1 MSDTAVKS
9 EPPYNSAYNV
19 NSASGTPPPA
29 DPDLLRKVEN
39 ELKWKVEGEVRFD
52 EAARILW
59 ATDASPYEI
68 KPHGVVLPKTVE
80 DVKHVV
86 EVANQYGLPVLPR
99 GGGTSLAGQT
109 VGEAIV
115 IDFSKYMDK
124 VLEYNPEER
133 WVKVQP
139 GVIRDNLNTAIAS
152 DNLQFTPDV
161 STTSRSNIGGMVAN
175 NSAGTRSIKYGKS
188 VDATIAMTVML
199 ADGTITEIKEV
210 SADELETKKSLDGV
224 EGDIYRTVHHVVTEH
239 KDLIKERFPKVMRRV
254 GGYNLDEFTEGQPFN
269 LAKLV
274 AGSEGTLAIILDV
287 TIQLE
292 PNPKHKCLA
301 LLHFDSLVNALSAV
315 QHINKHNPA
324 AVEILDDH
332 LFELG
337 KQNPALRPLLG
348 WLEGEPAAV
357 LMVEFDGQ
365 TEEEMLKGV
374 EGLEDDPNV
383 KDLVYHTHVAYGHE
397 EQKNAWEFRKGGLG
411 IYATVKGRHKPTPF
425 IEDSSI
431 PVEHL
436 ADYIPEV
443 LAVCEK
449 YDVKAVIYA
458 HASVGVIHIR
468 PHLDLKTDEGIE
480 TFQKISEET
489 FELVKKYGGS
499 WSGEHG
505 DGLIRSYQNKNLFGE
520 TLYED
525 FRNIKRAFDP
535 NNLMNPGK
543 IVDAPPMTEN
553 LRYGTPYNVQQ
564 VDTHFDFS
572 SDGGFMGAIEACTGV
587 GHCRKTTTG
596 TMCPSFMVTRDED
609 HSTRGRANLL
619 RDAMNGRLSGG
630 LASQEVYDALDLCL
644 SCKACKSECPSQ
656 VDMAKIKYEFLQHY
670 YDEHGTPV
678 AARALGNAATVAPIG
693 RALAPIANAMLP
705 LKPVRWLAEKTV
717 GVDKRR
723 VMPEYAHESFHQW
736 VKRNRN
742 GLSEAAKNL
751 EGEERPTVALFAD
764 TWTMYNEPEVGVA
777 ATKVL
782 ETLGYNVEHVS
793 YGCCGRPQLS
803 KGLLRDA
810 KKLAKKNVAAL
821 RPYVDRDVPVVGLE
835 PSCVT
840 AFSDDYRDLIPGE
853 DTDAVGDNVKMLDEF
868 LAKEWTKGKLE
879 PQKAFHKN
887 GTPIMLH
894 AHCQQKAVI
903 GSSAS
908 KSVLEWLS
916 ENVHEVDSGCCGMAG
931 SFGYNHFDVSMQ
943 IGEQRL
949 FPAVRHHEG
958 EVAACGFSCRHQI
971 KDGTGKRSK
980 HIAELMAEA
989 LEEQPQEAAD

>member
-1 MSDTAVKS
+1 MSDTA
-9 EPPYNSAYNV
+9 PTYPTAH
-19 NSASGTPPPA
+19 TPPPT
-29 DPDLLRKVEN
+29 DPDLLAHVAN
-39 ELKWKVEGEVRFD
+39 ELKWKIEGEVRFD
-52 EAARILW
+52 EASRILW

-80 DVKHVV
+80 DIKHVV
-86 EVANQYGLPVLPR
+86 EVANRYGLPVLPR

-115 IDFSKYMDK
+115 LDFSKYMDK
-124 VLEYNPEER
+124 VLEVNTEER
-133 WVKVQP
+133 WAKVQP
-139 GVIRDNLNTAIAS
+139 GVVRDNLNVLLQPS
-152 DNLQFTPDV
+152 KLQFTPDV

-188 VDATIAMTVML
+188 VDATLAMTVML
-199 ADGTITEIKEV
+199 ADGTITELKEV
-210 SADELETKKSLDGV
+210 SGEALEAKKALSGL
-224 EGDIYRTVHHVVTEH
+224 EGDLYRTVHRVVTEH
-239 KDLIKERFPKVMRRV
+239 EAEIDERFPKVMRRV
-254 GGYNLDEFTEGQPFN
+254 GGYNLDEFTDGQPFN

-287 TIQLE
+287 TVALE
-292 PNPKHKCLA
+292 PVPSHKCLA
-301 LLHFDSLVNALSAV
+301 LLHFDTLVKALTAV
-315 QHINKHNPA
+315 QYVNEHNPA
-324 AVEILDDH
+324 AVELLDDN
-332 LFELG
+332 LFTLG
-337 KQNPALRPLLG
+337 KENPNLAPLLG

-357 LMVEFDGQ
+357 LMVEFDGES
-365 TEEEMLKGV
+365 EEEMIKGV
-374 EGLEDDPNV
+374 ESLEADPNV
-383 KDLVYHTHVAYGHE
+383 KDLTYHTHVAYGHE

-411 IYATVKGRHKPTPF
+411 IYATVKGRKKPTPF
-425 IEDSSI
+425 IEDSAI
-431 PVEHL
+431 PVENL
-436 ADYIPEV
+436 PKYIPEV

-449 YDVKAVIYA
+449 HGAKTVLYA
-458 HASVGVIHIR
+458 HASVGVIHMR
-468 PHLDLKTDEGIE
+468 PHLDLKTDEDIE
-480 TFQKISEET
+480 TFQKISEEV

-505 DGLIRSYQNKNLFGE
+505 DGLIRSYQNKNLFGD

-525 FRNIKRAFDP
+525 FRAIKYAFDP

-553 LRYGTPYNVQQ
+553 LRYGTPYKVQE
-564 VDTHFDFS
+564 VNTHFDFS
-572 SDGGFMGAIEACTGV
+572 SDGGFMGAIEMCTGV

-630 LASQEVYDALDLCL
+630 LASGEVYDALDLCL

-670 YDEHGTPV
+670 YDEHGTPLG
-678 AARALGNAATVAPIG
+678 ARALGNAATVAPIG

-705 LKPVRWLAEKTV
+705 LKPVRWLAEKTA

-736 VKRNRN
+736 VKRNRK
-742 GLSEAAKNL
+742 GAQEVKADEDK
-751 EGEERPTVALFAD
+751 PVIALFAD
-764 TWTMYNEPEVGVA
+764 TWTMYNEPEVGIA
-777 ATKVL
+777 ATQVL
-782 ETLGYNVEHVS
+782 EALGYEVEHVN

-803 KGLLRDA
+803 KGLLREA
-810 KKLAKKNVAAL
+810 KKMAKKNVAAL
-821 RPYVDRDVPVVGLE
+821 KNYVDRGVPVVGLE

-840 AFSDDYRDLIPGE
+840 AFQDDYRDLIPGE
-853 DTDAVGDNVKMLDEF
+853 DTDLVGDNVKMLDQF
-868 LAKEWTKGKLE
+868 LAEEWTAGRLE
-879 PQKAFHKN
+879 PQHTFHKN

-894 AHCQQKAVI
+894 GHCQQRAI
-903 GSSAS
+903 MGTNAS
-908 KSVLEWLS
+908 KSVLEWVS

-949 FPAVRHHEG
+949 FPAVREHEG

-980 HIAELMAEA
+980 HVAELLAEA
-989 LEEQPQEAAD
+989 LEERRGTEGGCGLRGWI